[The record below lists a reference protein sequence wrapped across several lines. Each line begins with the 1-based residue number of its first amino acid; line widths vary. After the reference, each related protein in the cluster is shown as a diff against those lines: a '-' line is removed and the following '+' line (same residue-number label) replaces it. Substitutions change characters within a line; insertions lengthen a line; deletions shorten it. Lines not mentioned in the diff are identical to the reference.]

1 MRKLRFSEVKQLTQG
16 HTAKQVVKAGKTWLF
31 DSRAVCLPSG
41 VSMNCLHFIIHTNT
55 CRSSTYG
62 FHSRGSLKGRR

>member
-31 DSRAVCLPSG
+31 DSRAVRLP
-41 VSMNCLHFIIHTNT
+41 
-55 CRSSTYG
+55 
-62 FHSRGSLKGRR
+62 